1 MIWTLHSPFDNG
13 RSSRAAQTRFWITS
27 VQYTLL
33 STATRWTT
41 DDDVLIPPDEVVR
54 IVLLIYTVAMIDERP
69 PGTPSCEMLITR
81 FRNLWEKYVDETSVE
96 AQITVQPMYSHIFG
110 HEFRFWAMFV
120 AASVASPC
128 SGLSTWSLSGLVET
142 AAELGIQ
149 TWYAASQLMEDRF
162 LPVCDVRCETIWNLA
177 HGPLYSPVTRREW
190 VK

>member
-33 STATRWTT
+33 STATRWTI
-41 DDDVLIPPDEVVR
+41 DDDALIPPEEVVR

-69 PGTPSCEMLITR
+69 PETPSCEMLITR
-81 FRNLWEKYVDETSVE
+81 FQNLWGKYVDETSVE

-110 HEFRFWAMFV
+110 YEFRFWAMFV

-128 SGLSTWSLSGLVET
+128 SGSSTWSLPVPPS
-142 AAELGIQ
+142 AQ
-149 TWYAASQLMEDRF
+149 TYPPDKDARQIN
-162 LPVCDVRCETIWNLA
+162 VK
-177 HGPLYSPVTRREW
+177 VT
-190 VK
+190 